1 MLTPSL
7 FKRLIVLSV
16 ISGVLFLALALLVS
30 TGATKPF
37 DEATLLYVN
46 SHADNALDTIV
57 VFLTQLGGVYVIGAV
72 VAALSI
78 YFLVRKKYY
87 KLFFIA
93 ASVGGISLINVFL
106 KTIFE
111 RARPDL
117 WERLVSE
124 LSFSFP
130 SGHSAA
136 SIALALSVIGILWAT
151 KWRYTA
157 LIAGAFYVLIIGA
170 SRMYL
175 GVHYPTDV
183 LGGWLL
189 GTTWV
194 SLVAIAIYVFVS
206 QKKKRQTS

>member
-1 MLTPSL
+1 MLTSFL
-7 FKRLIVLSV
+7 FKRLILLSV
-16 ISGVLFLALALLVS
+16 IAGVLFLALALLVS

-46 SHADNALDTIV
+46 SHADNALDTIF

-78 YFLVRKKYY
+78 YFLVRKEYY
-87 KLFFIA
+87 KLFFVA

-111 RARPDL
+111 RSRPDL

-136 SIALALSVIGILWAT
+136 SIALALSIIGVLWAT

-157 LIAGAFYVLIIGA
+157 LIVGSLYVLIIGT

-189 GTTWV
+189 GITWV
-194 SLVAIAIYVFVS
+194 SLVAIFAYVYS
-206 QKKKRQTS
+206 TRKKRHEA